1 MLKNRII
8 VTLLHDGKAN
18 AVKPVSFG
26 APRPVGS
33 LAQHVKVQAERDID
47 ELILIDINATREKRT
62 INFDRIAEYAS
73 DLYCPLTVGG
83 NIHSLEDI
91 RAALNY
97 GADKVILKNALL
109 KYPRFVKEASKKYG
123 AQCLVAAMDWPDKL
137 TPYDYNVRMIER
149 LGVGEICFTS
159 TTRDG
164 KMEGYNIKSLTSII
178 KCAKV
183 PVIANGGCGSVDD
196 MHKALRIGASAVA
209 ASSLFLYTDIT
220 PRECAEE
227 LARRGCQVRTR

>member
-8 VTLLHDGKAN
+8 VTLLHDGKGN

-26 APRPVGS
+26 VPRPVGS
-33 LAQHVKVQAERDID
+33 LAQHIKVQAERDID

-83 NIHSLEDI
+83 NICSLEDI

-109 KYPRFVKEASKKYG
+109 AIPSK
-123 AQCLVAAMDWPDKL
+123 
-137 TPYDYNVRMIER
+137 
-149 LGVGEICFTS
+149 LGCSCT
-159 TTRDG
+159 
-164 KMEGYNIKSLTSII
+164 
-178 KCAKV
+178 
-183 PVIANGGCGSVDD
+183 
-196 MHKALRIGASAVA
+196 
-209 ASSLFLYTDIT
+209 
-220 PRECAEE
+220 
-227 LARRGCQVRTR
+227 